1 MFLGLYALFSS
12 VLYAF
17 KRFTAPAFGS
27 AVFNGTVVIGIVA
40 LYQTIGIE
48 GAAIGFTIGAAMQ
61 MALQLIGLRQN
72 PLRPLFNLVAVLRMP
87 GIRRIGLLY
96 LPVAVSLIFDVLINR
111 TFSYHL
117 ASQAGSGNIAYM
129 GWATSLR
136 EFPMG
141 LVGTAISIAVLPT
154 LARQAL
160 DPTARQAFIDT
171 LGQGIR
177 LALTLILPATVGL
190 FVLAGPLV
198 GLLFEHGLFTAA
210 DTTITSLTLR
220 LYLIGIPFAAVDLLL
235 IFAFYARKDTI
246 TPAIVGVIS
255 LIFYMIIALAL
266 QGRYGFYALMIA
278 DSMKF
283 LLHTALSMFLL
294 RRQLGS
300 FGQQRIFLTVLK
312 TGLAAALTGI
322 AAFAVLQGLDLTFNT
337 QTLREADPLL
347 LRYGLVIIPSL
358 VGAIVYIGLVYLMRI
373 REFTWFIQAIRQR
386 ALRKR

>member
-1 MFLGLYALFSS
+1 
-12 VLYAF
+12 
-17 KRFTAPAFGS
+17 
-27 AVFNGTVVIGIVA
+27 
-40 LYQTIGIE
+40 
-48 GAAIGFTIGAAMQ
+48 MQ
-61 MALQLIGLRQN
+61 MALQLVGLRKN
-72 PLRPLFNLVAVLRMP
+72 PLRPLLNVIAVLRMP
-87 GIRRIGLLY
+87 GIRRIGVLY
-96 LPVAVSLIFDVLINR
+96 LPVALSLIFDVLINR

-129 GWATSLR
+129 NWATSLR

-198 GLLFEHGLFTAA
+198 GLLFEHGVFTAT

-246 TPAIVGVIS
+246 TPAIIGIVS
-255 LIFYMIIALAL
+255 LVFYMIIALAL

-283 LLHTALSMFLL
+283 LLHTALAMILL
-294 RRQLGS
+294 RRQLGG
-300 FGQQRIFLTVLK
+300 FNQQRIFLTVLK
-312 TGLAAALTGI
+312 TGLAAGLTGI

-337 QTLREADPLL
+337 AMLRESNPLL
-347 LRYGLVIIPSL
+347 IRYGLVVIPG
-358 VGAIVYIGLVYLMRI
+358 VIGALVYIGLVYVLRI
-373 REFTWFIQAIRQR
+373 REFTWFIQAIRR
-386 ALRKR
+386 RTLRKRPV